1 MLAVPLGVERA
12 PERNGFGSL
21 GCGSAGGRMGRQW
34 KGDLKL
40 YVLEYKTAFKGPE
53 IKREYSSLTE
63 AMAAA
68 RDESLYRATV
78 WEMDGEH
85 RHLVM
90 RRFKGA

>member
-1 MLAVPLGVERA
+1 MPLSGETVEG
-12 PERNGFGSL
+12 GF
-21 GCGSAGGRMGRQW
+21 
-34 KGDLKL
+34 KL

-53 IKREYSSLTE
+53 IKREYSSLAE

-78 WEMDGEH
+78 WEMEEEH

-90 RRFKGA
+90 RRFKGV